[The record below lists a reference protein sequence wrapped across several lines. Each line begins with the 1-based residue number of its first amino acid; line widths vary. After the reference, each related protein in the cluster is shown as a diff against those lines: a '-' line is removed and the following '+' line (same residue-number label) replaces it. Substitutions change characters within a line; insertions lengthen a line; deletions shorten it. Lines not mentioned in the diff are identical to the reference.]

1 MIRATVDTNTLASGA
16 VAKIGAIADL
26 IKAWR
31 FGFVEIVVSE
41 HILRELERTLRKP
54 YFLARLDEFER
65 RAFLALLLEFATVVE
80 LTAPVPTV
88 VSDYGDNVVLA
99 TALSAK
105 APYVVT
111 GDRELQRLS
120 KYRAIRIVSARE
132 FLDIA
137 LSESEADT
145 PLEF

>member
-1 MIRATVDTNTLASGA
+1 LIRATVDTNTLASGA

-31 FGFVEIVVSE
+31 IGFVEIVVSE
-41 HILRELERTLRKP
+41 HILIELERTLRKP
-54 YFLARLDEFER
+54 YFSARLDEFER

-80 LTAPVPTV
+80 ITASVPTV

-120 KYRAIRIVSARE
+120 RYQAIRIVSARE

-137 LSESEADT
+137 FSGSEADT
-145 PLEF
+145 THEF